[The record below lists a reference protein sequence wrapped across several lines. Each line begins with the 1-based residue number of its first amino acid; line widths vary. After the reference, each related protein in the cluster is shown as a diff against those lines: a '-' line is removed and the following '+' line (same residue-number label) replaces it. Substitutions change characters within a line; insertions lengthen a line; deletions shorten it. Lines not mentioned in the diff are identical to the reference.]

1 MAASWSVG
9 GWQRPSVTVRRRLL
23 HCRAL
28 RTCIPSPACRVGL
41 GWCRSSTRRSKAS
54 PPPNLPLQAGGGAKL
69 RIASLY
75 SCAPSPACRGGLG
88 WGRSSTRRSKASPPP
103 NHPLQAGGGANSVA
117 TRESRKFGLFLLVI
131 PAEAGTQCS
140 CSWGRW
146 VTRFARPYG
155 AALRAF
161 CALFACP
168 AFAGM
173 TSREQVIRGSL
184 G

>member
-1 MAASWSVG
+1 ME
-9 GWQRPSVTVRRRLL
+9 VRARRLADL
-23 HCRAL
+23 ILCTL
-28 RTCIPSPACRVGL
+28 PCLQGRVGVGSL
-41 GWCRSSTRRSKAS
+41 FVTEDQK
-54 PPPNLPLQAGGGAKL
+54 PPPPSLPLRAGGGAKRVL
-69 RIASLY
+69 TQQLCSLLPAGEKQRTASLA
-75 SCAPSPACRGGLG
+75 SSAPSPACRGGLG

-103 NHPLQAGGGANSVA
+103 NLPLQAGGGANSAA